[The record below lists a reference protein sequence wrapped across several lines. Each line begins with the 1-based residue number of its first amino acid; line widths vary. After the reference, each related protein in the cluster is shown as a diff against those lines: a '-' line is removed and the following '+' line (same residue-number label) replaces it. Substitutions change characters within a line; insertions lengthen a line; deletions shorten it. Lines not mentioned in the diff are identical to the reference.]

1 MLKEQILEAL
11 KTKYKAYGLSNDA
24 LDRIASLREKT
35 VEKAEDIEGAV
46 ADATTLDLIAK
57 EIQRQRDQAIQ
68 KNSESQ
74 RAFEAY
80 KAAHPEPDKG
90 GEGDKDNATS
100 QDIASIVKAAVAD
113 AVAPLNEKITALET
127 SKSAEAALS
136 TAHSSFFNGD
146 YTSPVKLFE
155 FMACG
160 IPPVAPDF
168 VPIRE
173 VLKEDETG
181 WMFKAGDLES
191 AVQMV
196 LRRSQDSDNLRRV
209 GQAARAYIARE
220 RQWRNNILQLV
231 DFRERVKGR

>member
-46 ADATTLDLIAK
+46 MDATTLDLIAK

-80 KAAHPEPDKG
+80 KAAHPEPDAG
-90 GEGDKDNATS
+90 GAGDDDKNKATS

-113 AVAPLNEKITALET
+113 AIAPLNEKITALET

-146 YTSPVKLFE
+146 YAKKYKDQATDAWERAVELNEATGNKMTAEELAAKASGYFNKAVSRLGVDTSKPFQADPPKNDEEGTIDWSAEVARKKAQGL
-155 FMACG
+155 
-160 IPPVAPDF
+160 IPDD
-168 VPIRE
+168 
-173 VLKEDETG
+173 K
-181 WMFKAGDLES
+181 
-191 AVQMV
+191 
-196 LRRSQDSDNLRRV
+196 
-209 GQAARAYIARE
+209 
-220 RQWRNNILQLV
+220 
-231 DFRERVKGR
+231 

>member
-90 GEGDKDNATS
+90 GAGDDDKNKATS

-127 SKSAEAALS
+127 LKSAEAALS

-146 YTSPVKLFE
+146 YAKKYKDQATDAWERAVELNEATGNKMTAEELAAKASGYFNKAVSRLGVDTSKPFQADPPKNDEEGTIDWSEEVARKKAQGL
-155 FMACG
+155 
-160 IPPVAPDF
+160 IPDG
-168 VPIRE
+168 
-173 VLKEDETG
+173 K
-181 WMFKAGDLES
+181 
-191 AVQMV
+191 
-196 LRRSQDSDNLRRV
+196 
-209 GQAARAYIARE
+209 
-220 RQWRNNILQLV
+220 
-231 DFRERVKGR
+231 

>member
-68 KNSESQ
+68 KNSETQ

-90 GEGDKDNATS
+90 GAGDDDKNKATS

-146 YTSPVKLFE
+146 YAKKYKDQATDAWERAVELNEATGNKMTAEELAAKASGYFNKAVSRLGVDTSKPFQADPPKNDEEGTIDWSAEVARKKAQGL
-155 FMACG
+155 
-160 IPPVAPDF
+160 IPDG
-168 VPIRE
+168 
-173 VLKEDETG
+173 K
-181 WMFKAGDLES
+181 
-191 AVQMV
+191 
-196 LRRSQDSDNLRRV
+196 
-209 GQAARAYIARE
+209 
-220 RQWRNNILQLV
+220 
-231 DFRERVKGR
+231 

>member
-68 KNSESQ
+68 KNSETQ

-90 GEGDKDNATS
+90 GAGDDDKNKATS

-127 SKSAEAALS
+127 LKSAEAALS

-146 YTSPVKLFE
+146 YAKKYKDQATDAWERAVELNEATGNKMTAEELAAKASGYFNKAVSRLGVDTSKPFQADPPKNDEEGTIDWSAEVARKKAQGL
-155 FMACG
+155 
-160 IPPVAPDF
+160 IPDG
-168 VPIRE
+168 
-173 VLKEDETG
+173 K
-181 WMFKAGDLES
+181 
-191 AVQMV
+191 
-196 LRRSQDSDNLRRV
+196 
-209 GQAARAYIARE
+209 
-220 RQWRNNILQLV
+220 
-231 DFRERVKGR
+231 

>member
-90 GEGDKDNATS
+90 GAGDDDKNKATS

-146 YTSPVKLFE
+146 YAKKYKDQATDAWERAVELNEATGNKMTAEELAAKASGYFNKAVSRLGVDTSKPFQADPPKNDEEGTIDWSAEVARKKAQGL
-155 FMACG
+155 
-160 IPPVAPDF
+160 IPDG
-168 VPIRE
+168 
-173 VLKEDETG
+173 K
-181 WMFKAGDLES
+181 
-191 AVQMV
+191 
-196 LRRSQDSDNLRRV
+196 
-209 GQAARAYIARE
+209 
-220 RQWRNNILQLV
+220 
-231 DFRERVKGR
+231 

>member
-90 GEGDKDNATS
+90 GAGDDDKNKATS

-136 TAHSSFFNGD
+136 KAHSSFFNGD
-146 YTSPVKLFE
+146 YAKKYKDQATDAWERAVELNEATGNKMTAEELAAKASGYFNKAVSRLGVDTSKPFQADPPKNDEEGTIDWSAEVARKKAQGL
-155 FMACG
+155 
-160 IPPVAPDF
+160 IPDD
-168 VPIRE
+168 
-173 VLKEDETG
+173 K
-181 WMFKAGDLES
+181 
-191 AVQMV
+191 
-196 LRRSQDSDNLRRV
+196 
-209 GQAARAYIARE
+209 
-220 RQWRNNILQLV
+220 
-231 DFRERVKGR
+231 

>member
-90 GEGDKDNATS
+90 GAGDDDKNKATS

-113 AVAPLNEKITALET
+113 AVAPLNEKITALES

-146 YTSPVKLFE
+146 YAKKYKDQATDAWERAVELNEATGNKMTAEELAAKASGYFNKAVSRLGVDTSKPFQ
-155 FMACG
+155 AD
-160 IPPVAPDF
+160 PPKNDEEGTIDWSAEVA
-168 VPIRE
+168 R
-173 VLKEDETG
+173 K
-181 WMFKAGDLES
+181 KAQG
-191 AVQMV
+191 
-196 LRRSQDSDNLRRV
+196 
-209 GQAARAYIARE
+209 
-220 RQWRNNILQLV
+220 
-231 DFRERVKGR
+231 

>member
-90 GEGDKDNATS
+90 GAGDDDNNKATS

-146 YTSPVKLFE
+146 YAKKYKDQATDAWERAVELNEATGNKMTAEELAAKASGYFNKAVSRLGVDTSKPFQADPPKNDEEGTIDWSAEVARKKAQGL
-155 FMACG
+155 
-160 IPPVAPDF
+160 IPDG
-168 VPIRE
+168 
-173 VLKEDETG
+173 K
-181 WMFKAGDLES
+181 
-191 AVQMV
+191 
-196 LRRSQDSDNLRRV
+196 
-209 GQAARAYIARE
+209 
-220 RQWRNNILQLV
+220 
-231 DFRERVKGR
+231 

>member
-90 GEGDKDNATS
+90 GAGDDDKNKATS

-146 YTSPVKLFE
+146 YAKKYKDQATDAWERAVELNEATGNKMTAEELAAKASGYFNKAVSRLGVDTSKPFQADPPKNDEEGTIDWSEEVARKKAQGL
-155 FMACG
+155 
-160 IPPVAPDF
+160 IPDG
-168 VPIRE
+168 
-173 VLKEDETG
+173 K
-181 WMFKAGDLES
+181 
-191 AVQMV
+191 
-196 LRRSQDSDNLRRV
+196 
-209 GQAARAYIARE
+209 
-220 RQWRNNILQLV
+220 
-231 DFRERVKGR
+231 

>member
-46 ADATTLDLIAK
+46 MDATTLDLIAK

-80 KAAHPEPDKG
+80 KAAHPEPDEG
-90 GEGDKDNATS
+90 GAGDDDKNEATS

-146 YTSPVKLFE
+146 YAKKYKDQATDAWERAVELNEATGNKMTAEELAAKASGYFNKAVSRLGVDTSKPFQADPPKNDEEGTIDWSAEVARKKAQGL
-155 FMACG
+155 
-160 IPPVAPDF
+160 IPDG
-168 VPIRE
+168 
-173 VLKEDETG
+173 K
-181 WMFKAGDLES
+181 
-191 AVQMV
+191 
-196 LRRSQDSDNLRRV
+196 
-209 GQAARAYIARE
+209 
-220 RQWRNNILQLV
+220 
-231 DFRERVKGR
+231 

>member
-46 ADATTLDLIAK
+46 MDATTLDLIAK

-80 KAAHPEPDKG
+80 KAAHPEPDAG
-90 GEGDKDNATS
+90 GAGDKDKDNATS

-146 YTSPVKLFE
+146 YAKKYKDQATDAWERAVELNEATGNKMTAEELAAKASGYFNKAVSRLGVDTSKPFQADPPKNDEEGTIDWSAEVARKKAQGL
-155 FMACG
+155 
-160 IPPVAPDF
+160 IPDD
-168 VPIRE
+168 
-173 VLKEDETG
+173 K
-181 WMFKAGDLES
+181 
-191 AVQMV
+191 
-196 LRRSQDSDNLRRV
+196 
-209 GQAARAYIARE
+209 
-220 RQWRNNILQLV
+220 
-231 DFRERVKGR
+231 

>member
-46 ADATTLDLIAK
+46 MDATTLDLIAK

-90 GEGDKDNATS
+90 GEGDKDKDKDKDNG

-136 TAHSSFFNGD
+136 KAHSSFFNGD
-146 YTSPVKLFE
+146 YAKKYKDQATDAWERAVELNEATGNKMTAEELAAKASGYFNKAVSRLGVDTSKPFQADPPKNDEEGTIDWSEEVARKKAQGL
-155 FMACG
+155 
-160 IPPVAPDF
+160 IPDG
-168 VPIRE
+168 
-173 VLKEDETG
+173 K
-181 WMFKAGDLES
+181 
-191 AVQMV
+191 
-196 LRRSQDSDNLRRV
+196 
-209 GQAARAYIARE
+209 
-220 RQWRNNILQLV
+220 
-231 DFRERVKGR
+231 

>member
-90 GEGDKDNATS
+90 GAGDDDKNKATS

-113 AVAPLNEKITALET
+113 AVAPLNDKITALET

-146 YTSPVKLFE
+146 YAKKYKDQATDAWERAVELNEATGNKMTAEELAAKASGYFNKAVSRLGVDTSKPFQADPPKNDEEGTIDWSAEVARKKAQGL
-155 FMACG
+155 
-160 IPPVAPDF
+160 IPDG
-168 VPIRE
+168 
-173 VLKEDETG
+173 K
-181 WMFKAGDLES
+181 
-191 AVQMV
+191 
-196 LRRSQDSDNLRRV
+196 
-209 GQAARAYIARE
+209 
-220 RQWRNNILQLV
+220 
-231 DFRERVKGR
+231 

>member
-68 KNSESQ
+68 KNSETQ

-80 KAAHPEPDKG
+80 KAAHPEPDEG
-90 GEGDKDNATS
+90 GAGDDDKNKATS

-146 YTSPVKLFE
+146 YAKKYKDQATDAWERAVELNEATGNKMTAEELAAKASGYFNKAVSRLGVDTSKPFQADPPKNDEEGTIDWSAEVARKKAQGL
-155 FMACG
+155 
-160 IPPVAPDF
+160 IPDD
-168 VPIRE
+168 
-173 VLKEDETG
+173 K
-181 WMFKAGDLES
+181 
-191 AVQMV
+191 
-196 LRRSQDSDNLRRV
+196 
-209 GQAARAYIARE
+209 
-220 RQWRNNILQLV
+220 
-231 DFRERVKGR
+231 

>member
-90 GEGDKDNATS
+90 GAGDDDKNKATS

-127 SKSAEAALS
+127 SRSAEAALS

-146 YTSPVKLFE
+146 YAKKYKDQATDAWERAVELNEATGNKMTAEELAAKASGYFNKAVSRLGVDTSKPFQADPPKNDEEGTIDWSAEVARKKAQGL
-155 FMACG
+155 
-160 IPPVAPDF
+160 IPDG
-168 VPIRE
+168 
-173 VLKEDETG
+173 K
-181 WMFKAGDLES
+181 
-191 AVQMV
+191 
-196 LRRSQDSDNLRRV
+196 
-209 GQAARAYIARE
+209 
-220 RQWRNNILQLV
+220 
-231 DFRERVKGR
+231 

>member
-68 KNSESQ
+68 KNSETQ

-80 KAAHPEPDKG
+80 KAAHPEPDAG
-90 GEGDKDNATS
+90 GAGDKEDS
-100 QDIASIVKAAVAD
+100 DPDIASIVKAAVAD

-146 YTSPVKLFE
+146 YAKKYKDQATDAWERAVELNEATGNKMTAEELAAKASGYFNKAVSRLGVDTSKPFQADPPKNDEEGTIDWSAEVARKKAQGL
-155 FMACG
+155 
-160 IPPVAPDF
+160 IPDD
-168 VPIRE
+168 
-173 VLKEDETG
+173 K
-181 WMFKAGDLES
+181 
-191 AVQMV
+191 
-196 LRRSQDSDNLRRV
+196 
-209 GQAARAYIARE
+209 
-220 RQWRNNILQLV
+220 
-231 DFRERVKGR
+231 

>member
-90 GEGDKDNATS
+90 GEGDKDKDNG

-146 YTSPVKLFE
+146 YAKKYK
-155 FMACG
+155 
-160 IPPVAPDF
+160 D
-168 VPIRE
+168 
-173 VLKEDETG
+173 
-181 WMFKAGDLES
+181 
-191 AVQMV
+191 
-196 LRRSQDSDNLRRV
+196 RRV
-209 GQAARAYIARE
+209 GARRGAE
-220 RQWRNNILQLV
+220 RGNGEQDDGGGACGEGFRLLQQGRLTSWRGHV
-231 DFRERVKGR
+231 EAVPGRPSEERRGGHD

>member
-46 ADATTLDLIAK
+46 MDATTLDLIAK

-68 KNSESQ
+68 KNSDTQ

-90 GEGDKDNATS
+90 GVGDDDKNKATS

-146 YTSPVKLFE
+146 YAKKYKDQATDAWERAVELNEATGNKMTAEELAAKASGYFNKAVSRLGVDTSKPFQADPPKNDEEGTIDWSAEVARKKAQGL
-155 FMACG
+155 
-160 IPPVAPDF
+160 IPDG
-168 VPIRE
+168 
-173 VLKEDETG
+173 K
-181 WMFKAGDLES
+181 
-191 AVQMV
+191 
-196 LRRSQDSDNLRRV
+196 
-209 GQAARAYIARE
+209 
-220 RQWRNNILQLV
+220 
-231 DFRERVKGR
+231 

>member
-46 ADATTLDLIAK
+46 MDATTLDLIAK

-90 GEGDKDNATS
+90 GAGDDDKNKATS

-146 YTSPVKLFE
+146 YAKKYKDQATDAWERAVELNEATGNKMTAEELAAKASGYFNKAVSRLGVDTSKPFQADPPKNDEEGTIDWSAEVARKKAQGL
-155 FMACG
+155 
-160 IPPVAPDF
+160 IPDG
-168 VPIRE
+168 
-173 VLKEDETG
+173 K
-181 WMFKAGDLES
+181 
-191 AVQMV
+191 
-196 LRRSQDSDNLRRV
+196 
-209 GQAARAYIARE
+209 
-220 RQWRNNILQLV
+220 
-231 DFRERVKGR
+231 

>member
-46 ADATTLDLIAK
+46 MDATTLDLIAK

-90 GEGDKDNATS
+90 GAGDDDKNKATS

-113 AVAPLNEKITALET
+113 AVAPLNEKITALES

-146 YTSPVKLFE
+146 YAKKYKDQATDAWERAVELNEATGNKMTAEELAAKASGYFNKAVSRLGVDTSKPFQADPPKNDEEGTIDWSAEVARKKAQGL
-155 FMACG
+155 
-160 IPPVAPDF
+160 IPDG
-168 VPIRE
+168 
-173 VLKEDETG
+173 K
-181 WMFKAGDLES
+181 
-191 AVQMV
+191 
-196 LRRSQDSDNLRRV
+196 
-209 GQAARAYIARE
+209 
-220 RQWRNNILQLV
+220 
-231 DFRERVKGR
+231 

>member
-46 ADATTLDLIAK
+46 MDATTLDLIAK

-68 KNSESQ
+68 KNSETQ

-90 GEGDKDNATS
+90 GAGDDDKNKATS

-146 YTSPVKLFE
+146 YAKKYKDQATDAWERAVELNEATGNKMTAEELAAKASGYFNKAVSRLGVDTSKPFQADPPKNDEEGTIDWSEEVARKKAQGL
-155 FMACG
+155 
-160 IPPVAPDF
+160 IPDG
-168 VPIRE
+168 
-173 VLKEDETG
+173 K
-181 WMFKAGDLES
+181 
-191 AVQMV
+191 
-196 LRRSQDSDNLRRV
+196 
-209 GQAARAYIARE
+209 
-220 RQWRNNILQLV
+220 
-231 DFRERVKGR
+231 

>member
-90 GEGDKDNATS
+90 GAGDKDKDKDKDNG

-146 YTSPVKLFE
+146 YAKKYKDQATDAWERAVELNEATGNKMTAEELAAKASGYFNKAVSRLGVDTSKPFQADPPKNDEAGTIDWSAEVARKKAQGL
-155 FMACG
+155 
-160 IPPVAPDF
+160 IPDG
-168 VPIRE
+168 
-173 VLKEDETG
+173 K
-181 WMFKAGDLES
+181 
-191 AVQMV
+191 
-196 LRRSQDSDNLRRV
+196 
-209 GQAARAYIARE
+209 
-220 RQWRNNILQLV
+220 
-231 DFRERVKGR
+231 

>member
-46 ADATTLDLIAK
+46 MDATTLDLIAK

-80 KAAHPEPDKG
+80 KAAHPEPDAG
-90 GEGDKDNATS
+90 GAGDDDKNKATS

-146 YTSPVKLFE
+146 YAKKYKDQATDAWERAVELNEATGNKMTAEELAAKASGYFNKAVSRLGVDTSKPFQADPPKNDEEGTIDWSEEVARKKAQGL
-155 FMACG
+155 
-160 IPPVAPDF
+160 IPDG
-168 VPIRE
+168 
-173 VLKEDETG
+173 K
-181 WMFKAGDLES
+181 
-191 AVQMV
+191 
-196 LRRSQDSDNLRRV
+196 
-209 GQAARAYIARE
+209 
-220 RQWRNNILQLV
+220 
-231 DFRERVKGR
+231 

>member
-11 KTKYKAYGLSNDA
+11 KTMYKAYGLSNDA

-46 ADATTLDLIAK
+46 MDATTLDLIAK

-68 KNSESQ
+68 KNSDTQ

-90 GEGDKDNATS
+90 GAGDDDKNKATS

-146 YTSPVKLFE
+146 YAKKYKDQATDAWERAVELNEATGNKMTAEELAAKASGYFNKAVSRLGVDTSKPFQADPPKNDEEGTIDWSAEVARKKAQGL
-155 FMACG
+155 
-160 IPPVAPDF
+160 IPDG
-168 VPIRE
+168 
-173 VLKEDETG
+173 K
-181 WMFKAGDLES
+181 
-191 AVQMV
+191 
-196 LRRSQDSDNLRRV
+196 
-209 GQAARAYIARE
+209 
-220 RQWRNNILQLV
+220 
-231 DFRERVKGR
+231 

>member
-80 KAAHPEPDKG
+80 KAAHPEPDAG
-90 GEGDKDNATS
+90 GAGDKDKDKDNG

-146 YTSPVKLFE
+146 YAKKYKDQATDAWERAVELNEATGNKMTAEELAAKASGYFNKAVSRLGVDTSKPFQADPPKNDEGGATDWSAEGARKKAQGV
-155 FMACG
+155 
-160 IPPVAPDF
+160 IPDG
-168 VPIRE
+168 
-173 VLKEDETG
+173 K
-181 WMFKAGDLES
+181 
-191 AVQMV
+191 
-196 LRRSQDSDNLRRV
+196 
-209 GQAARAYIARE
+209 
-220 RQWRNNILQLV
+220 
-231 DFRERVKGR
+231 

>member
-46 ADATTLDLIAK
+46 MDATTLDLIAK

-68 KNSESQ
+68 KNSETQ

-80 KAAHPEPDKG
+80 KAAHPEPDAG
-90 GEGDKDNATS
+90 GAGDDDKNKATS

-146 YTSPVKLFE
+146 YAKKYKDQATDAWERAVELNEATGNKMTAEELAAKASGYFNKAVSRLGVDTSKPFQADPPKNDEEGTIDWSAEVARKKAQGL
-155 FMACG
+155 
-160 IPPVAPDF
+160 IPDD
-168 VPIRE
+168 
-173 VLKEDETG
+173 K
-181 WMFKAGDLES
+181 
-191 AVQMV
+191 
-196 LRRSQDSDNLRRV
+196 
-209 GQAARAYIARE
+209 
-220 RQWRNNILQLV
+220 
-231 DFRERVKGR
+231 

>member
-46 ADATTLDLIAK
+46 MDATTLDLIAK

-68 KNSESQ
+68 KNSETQ

-80 KAAHPEPDKG
+80 KAEHPEPDKG
-90 GEGDKDNATS
+90 GAGDDDKNKATS

-146 YTSPVKLFE
+146 YAKKYKDQATDAWERAVELNEATGNKMTAEELAAKASGYFNKAVSRLGVDTSKPFQADPPKNDEEGTIDWSAEVARKKAQGL
-155 FMACG
+155 
-160 IPPVAPDF
+160 IPDD
-168 VPIRE
+168 
-173 VLKEDETG
+173 K
-181 WMFKAGDLES
+181 
-191 AVQMV
+191 
-196 LRRSQDSDNLRRV
+196 
-209 GQAARAYIARE
+209 
-220 RQWRNNILQLV
+220 
-231 DFRERVKGR
+231 

>member
-46 ADATTLDLIAK
+46 MDATTLDLIAK

-68 KNSESQ
+68 KNSETQ

-90 GEGDKDNATS
+90 GAGDDDKNKATS

-146 YTSPVKLFE
+146 YAKKYKDQATDAWERAVELNEATGNKMTAEELAAKASGYFNKAVSRLGVDTSKPFQADPPKNDEEGTIDWSAEVARKKAQGL
-155 FMACG
+155 
-160 IPPVAPDF
+160 IPDG
-168 VPIRE
+168 
-173 VLKEDETG
+173 K
-181 WMFKAGDLES
+181 
-191 AVQMV
+191 
-196 LRRSQDSDNLRRV
+196 
-209 GQAARAYIARE
+209 
-220 RQWRNNILQLV
+220 
-231 DFRERVKGR
+231 

>member
-80 KAAHPEPDKG
+80 KAAHPEPDAG
-90 GEGDKDNATS
+90 GAGDDDKNKATS

-146 YTSPVKLFE
+146 YAKKYKDQATDAWERAVELNEATGNKMTAEELAAKASGYFNKAVSRLGGDTSKPFQADPPKNDEEGTIDWSAEVARKKAQGL
-155 FMACG
+155 
-160 IPPVAPDF
+160 IPDD
-168 VPIRE
+168 
-173 VLKEDETG
+173 K
-181 WMFKAGDLES
+181 
-191 AVQMV
+191 
-196 LRRSQDSDNLRRV
+196 
-209 GQAARAYIARE
+209 
-220 RQWRNNILQLV
+220 
-231 DFRERVKGR
+231 

>member
-90 GEGDKDNATS
+90 GAGDDDKNKATS

-146 YTSPVKLFE
+146 YAKKYKDQATDAWERAVELNEATGNKMTAEELAAKASGYFNKAVSRLGVDTSKPFQADPPKNEEEGTIDWSAEVARKQAQGL
-155 FMACG
+155 
-160 IPPVAPDF
+160 IPDD
-168 VPIRE
+168 
-173 VLKEDETG
+173 K
-181 WMFKAGDLES
+181 
-191 AVQMV
+191 
-196 LRRSQDSDNLRRV
+196 
-209 GQAARAYIARE
+209 
-220 RQWRNNILQLV
+220 
-231 DFRERVKGR
+231 

>member
-1 MLKEQILEAL
+1 MFKEQILEAL

-80 KAAHPEPDKG
+80 KAAHPEQNAG
-90 GEGDKDNATS
+90 GGDDKDKDKDL
-100 QDIASIVKAAVAD
+100 DIASIVKAAVAE

-146 YTSPVKLFE
+146 YAKKYKDQATDAWERAVELNEATGSKMTADELAAKASGYFNKAVSRLGVDTSQP
-155 FMACG
+155 
-160 IPPVAPDF
+160 
-168 VPIRE
+168 
-173 VLKEDETG
+173 
-181 WMFKAGDLES
+181 FKADPPKNEEDGTIDWS
-191 AVQMV
+191 AEV
-196 LRRSQDSDNLRRV
+196 
-209 GQAARAYIARE
+209 ARKKAQGLIP
-220 RQWRNNILQLV
+220 
-231 DFRERVKGR
+231 DKK

>member
-46 ADATTLDLIAK
+46 MDATTLDLIAK

-90 GEGDKDNATS
+90 GAGDDDKNKATS

-146 YTSPVKLFE
+146 YAKKYKDQATDAWERAVELNEATGNKMTAEELAAKASGYFNKAVSRLGVDTSKPFQADPPKNDEEGTIDWSAEVARKKAQGL
-155 FMACG
+155 
-160 IPPVAPDF
+160 IPDD
-168 VPIRE
+168 
-173 VLKEDETG
+173 K
-181 WMFKAGDLES
+181 
-191 AVQMV
+191 
-196 LRRSQDSDNLRRV
+196 
-209 GQAARAYIARE
+209 
-220 RQWRNNILQLV
+220 
-231 DFRERVKGR
+231 

>member
-11 KTKYKAYGLSNDA
+11 KTKYKAYRLSNDA

-90 GEGDKDNATS
+90 VRAIRIRIRIRTTAKTS
-100 QDIASIVKAAVAD
+100 
-113 AVAPLNEKITALET
+113 
-127 SKSAEAALS
+127 
-136 TAHSSFFNGD
+136 
-146 YTSPVKLFE
+146 
-155 FMACG
+155 
-160 IPPVAPDF
+160 
-168 VPIRE
+168 
-173 VLKEDETG
+173 
-181 WMFKAGDLES
+181 
-191 AVQMV
+191 
-196 LRRSQDSDNLRRV
+196 RR
-209 GQAARAYIARE
+209 
-220 RQWRNNILQLV
+220 
-231 DFRERVKGR
+231 

>member
-80 KAAHPEPDKG
+80 KAAHPEPDKW
-90 GEGDKDNATS
+90 GEGDRDKDKDKDNG

-146 YTSPVKLFE
+146 YAKKYKDRATDAGERAGERNEATGNKVTAEELAAKASGYFNKAVSRLGVDTSKPFQADPPKNDEEGTIDWSAEVARKKAQGL
-155 FMACG
+155 
-160 IPPVAPDF
+160 IPDG
-168 VPIRE
+168 
-173 VLKEDETG
+173 K
-181 WMFKAGDLES
+181 
-191 AVQMV
+191 
-196 LRRSQDSDNLRRV
+196 
-209 GQAARAYIARE
+209 
-220 RQWRNNILQLV
+220 
-231 DFRERVKGR
+231 